1 MPGVLQNSNKE
12 NGCATPKGL
21 VSPTGKVGAVCV
33 VRLGHPPP
41 KKKNTSVAG
50 GGSREKSGSSRKCC
64 SLRRMVVS
72 STVAIFTV
80 YFYFRVYT
88 TVLGDFESKGSFLRG
103 NYNSNLL
110 DAKSES
116 NDVGSWE
123 ELHFFQNSFQEIVQV
138 DTEQFSCYWF
148 SVNNLTTTNATY
160 WECKTDCEEYM
171 VSLLHCSL
179 FWL

>member
-116 NDVGSWE
+116 NDVGS
-123 ELHFFQNSFQEIVQV
+123 
-138 DTEQFSCYWF
+138 
-148 SVNNLTTTNATY
+148 
-160 WECKTDCEEYM
+160 
-171 VSLLHCSL
+171 
-179 FWL
+179 